1 MNAGDL
7 YIWLFIFMKLT
18 NGTYHIQGI
27 SFQSLANE
35 FGTPLYIYD
44 AAKIVNQIQHLKTA
58 FSGSDVKIKY
68 AAKALTNISILKLMR
83 KNGIGVDVV
92 SIQEA
97 QIALKAGFLANEIM
111 FTPNC
116 VAFEEIVQ
124 GVDFGLNINLDN
136 LSVLGKFG
144 EKYGN
149 EYPCGIRLNPHILA
163 GGNIKIS
170 TGHSHSKFGISIQ
183 QLPDIIQLVER
194 YKIMV
199 NGLHI
204 HTGSEIT
211 EIDVFLKM
219 AEILFGAAR
228 NFPSLKSI
236 DFGGEKCT
244 RIAFLCIC
252 LANPS

>member
-1 MNAGDL
+1 
-7 YIWLFIFMKLT
+7 
-18 NGTYHIQGI
+18 
-27 SFQSLANE
+27 
-35 FGTPLYIYD
+35 
-44 AAKIVNQIQHLKTA
+44 
-58 FSGSDVKIKY
+58 
-68 AAKALTNISILKLMR
+68 
-83 KNGIGVDVV
+83 
-92 SIQEA
+92 
-97 QIALKAGFLANEIM
+97 M

-124 GVDFGLNINLDN
+124 GVDLGLNINLDN

-149 EYPCGIRLNPHILA
+149 GYPCGIRLNPHILA
-163 GGNIKIS
+163 GGNLKIS
-170 TGHSHSKFGISIQ
+170 TGHSTSKFGISIQ

-236 DFGGEKCT
+236 DFGGGFKVAYKKNDPITNVDQLGAKLSKLFSDFEQQHGPIWDHVAMVLTGLSFDQLQGIDGYQILDLKRERT
-244 RIAFLCIC
+244 IHDSQATV
-252 LANPS
+252 AA